1 MEEDDR
7 TLDPTWPSSLQIQ
20 MLTLAMPRCVCV
32 FWCVLV
38 CLCVHRRQESV
49 GSKAT
54 CGLTRF
60 CAQGI
65 CKSAV
70 DIHGTTRRRLDRE
83 ALERRKIAVERFRKP
98 LGQKLV
104 AQTRHLHG
112 LQGQYFMRTE
122 DLLPK
127 VHVGRS

>member
-1 MEEDDR
+1 MAFIFANPDAYPGYAEVR
-7 TLDPTWPSSLQIQ
+7 
-20 MLTLAMPRCVCV
+20 M
-32 FWCVLV
+32 LV
-38 CLCVHRRQESV
+38 CLCVCTAGKKV
-49 GSKAT
+49 Y
-54 CGLTRF
+54 CGLTIV
-60 CAQGI
+60 CAKGI

-83 ALERRKIAVERFRKP
+83 ALERSKLAVERFRKP

-127 VHVGRS
+127 VHVGWS